1 MDRSPLHLLHRAMQQ
16 ANDVFF
22 SNVADI
28 TPRQLAVLITLD
40 ESEGANQQALSEHTG
55 IDRSTLGEIIRR
67 LVLRGLVDRRR
78 NGEDARAN
86 VVRLTSEGQHLL
98 RQVELPTRNVEQ
110 RVLSALPENR
120 RERFL
125 DLLSALPSK
134 LGSDPA
140 A

>member
-40 ESEGANQQALSEHTG
+40 ESGGANQQALSEHTG

-78 NGEDARAN
+78 NGEDARAY

-98 RQVELPTRNVEQ
+98 RQVELPTRNVDQ

>member
-1 MDRSPLHLLHRAMQQ
+1 
-16 ANDVFF
+16 
-22 SNVADI
+22 
-28 TPRQLAVLITLD
+28 
-40 ESEGANQQALSEHTG
+40 
-55 IDRSTLGEIIRR
+55 
-67 LVLRGLVDRRR
+67 LVDRRR
-78 NGEDARAN
+78 NGEDARAY

-98 RQVELPTRNVEQ
+98 RQVELPTRNVDQ